1 MGATELA
8 TAVTNRVNSPILITL
23 TNNDST
29 PPATSVNNTRLVAAC
44 EDALGKFEALT
55 GTAGDTSNYIHL
67 SILVGGVLYFL
78 ELYKSREGALIS
90 QHSKQFFSEC
100 QSLREKAVAMPHSNS
115 KYSPSQEA
123 TGSLPDM
130 DKARKVMGTKGSTFS
145 YYGTFEGD
153 I

>member
-1 MGATELA
+1 MGAPELA
-8 TAVTNRVNSPILITL
+8 TAVTSRINSPILITL

-29 PPATSVNNTRLVAAC
+29 PPATSVNSARLLAAC

-90 QHSKQFFSEC
+90 QHGKQFFAEC
-100 QSLREKAVAMPHSNS
+100 QSLRDKAVLLPHTNS
-115 KYSPSQEA
+115 KYAPTQED
-123 TGSLPDM
+123 TGALPDM
-130 DKARKVMGTKGSTFS
+130 DRARKVMGTQGTTFS

-153 I
+153 M